1 MRCLKKKKTFHRKNL
16 NNVKTSKIK
25 QATGRNRVRQCY
37 FSKVS
42 SPLFLFDQ
50 LNDWLKE
57 LMQSTLPVSMTAGL
71 IDQSGW
77 INISTSIDQADAC
90 FPALGKGVHV
100 FLPTFPPGNVCMISR
115 ARYRSHVFPFS
126 TLVHT
131 SAPSSDWFI
140 WLFAFAVIGQIALW

>member
-1 MRCLKKKKTFHRKNL
+1 M
-16 NNVKTSKIK
+16 
-25 QATGRNRVRQCY
+25 
-37 FSKVS
+37 
-42 SPLFLFDQ
+42 P
-50 LNDWLKE
+50 
-57 LMQSTLPVSMTAGL
+57 AGL
-71 IDQSGW
+71 IDRSGW

-115 ARYRSHVFPFS
+115 AWYRSHVFPFS

-140 WLFAFAVIGQIALW
+140 WLFAFAVIDGTLVASLSKLVGISDVIEICVTYFNDKTI